1 MNEQLH
7 KNLIAVIREKVP
19 QGENLALYLSDK
31 LSLGKE
37 SVYRRIR
44 GEIYFTFDEI
54 ATLSLDLGFSVDNVI
69 GTKKNENTLFNTHM
83 LQNVGYLDIYKNK
96 MLEYGRMFREMEND
110 PNAEVHMS
118 INSLPYYFYINYTN
132 LARFRIYKSL
142 HQCQKIG
149 INDKFTTFE
158 LPKDILETHEIFC
171 QDIQK
176 IPKITIIMDNHIFW
190 SAAKDIEYFYR
201 RGLLTEE
208 DLELLR
214 AELHD
219 IVNMLSEAATK
230 GVSKSGTKMSIYY
243 SSVDLE
249 SSYLHFESGDWH
261 LAQTRVFSISAIDSY
276 DDRLCRILKEWIDS
290 LKKYS
295 VLISRSGEIQRFEYM
310 DKQRGYIDKVPF
322 LDP

>member
-19 QGENLALYLSDK
+19 QGENIALYLSDK

-69 GTKKNENTLFNTHM
+69 GTKKNENALFNTHI
-83 LQNVGYLDIYKNK
+83 LQNAGYFEIYKNK
-96 MLEYGRMFREMEND
+96 MLEYGRMFREMGNN

-158 LPKDILETHEIFC
+158 LPKDILQTHEIFR

-214 AELHD
+214 AELHG
-219 IVNMLSEAATK
+219 IVNMLSEATTK
-230 GVSKSGTKMSIYY
+230 GVSKSGTRMSIYY

-261 LAQTRVFSISAIDSY
+261 LAQTRIFSISAIDSY
-276 DDRLCRILKEWIDS
+276 DNRLCQILKEWIDS

-310 DKQRGYIDKVPF
+310 NKQREYIDKVPY
-322 LDP
+322 LDS